1 MKKIFMLSAICGIL
15 FLQSCTKKELITVNE
30 PLELDE
36 NSRQFQTYLAERA
49 INFIKLYRFDKLGN
63 TIDRITDPAIRAEV
77 TALYNEYR
85 KRASE
90 EALFYVT
97 QANDTLYFIPSI
109 SGKPE
114 VQTSLSINFTPIIFD
129 LQNQRNLI
137 NSRGTLQGFAIFPNM
152 EGIGLLN
159 PLATGLKDLDKMP
172 KLKVFSID
180 KMLDFME
187 AAYPNEDVRTPTKL
201 EADFSKNGILE
212 RLTLNY
218 TDISNVKFPSHKLT
232 DYFDVAY
239 GIISN
244 SLSSVNANKM
254 ILRYSSSADPDLVL
268 SGSIT
273 QLELTDISGIKKL
286 NLKNIKDLQ
295 LISLRLREVEELTLP
310 DGITNEILT
319 DSRSIN
325 SWSEP
330 LWLKQGCIIH
340 NAPAGIEEH
349 IYYYQ

>member
-1 MKKIFMLSAICGIL
+1 MKKIFILSTICSFL
-15 FLQSCTKKELITVNE
+15 FLQSCTKEELVTVNE

-36 NSRQFQTYLAERA
+36 NSKQFQTYLAERA

-63 TIDRITDPAIRAEV
+63 TIDRITDPTIREEV
-77 TALYNEYR
+77 TALYKEYR

-97 QANDTLYFIPSI
+97 PANDTLYFIPSI
-109 SGKPE
+109 SGRPE
-114 VQTSLSINFTPIIFD
+114 AQTALSINFTPIIFD
-129 LQNQRNLI
+129 AQNQRNLI
-137 NSRGTLQGFAIFPNM
+137 NTKGTLQGFAIFPNM
-152 EGIGLLN
+152 ESVGFMN
-159 PLATGLKDLDKMP
+159 PLATGLKDMDKMP

-201 EADFSKNGILE
+201 EADFSKNSNLE

-218 TDISNVKFPSHKLT
+218 TDISNVKFPAHKLT
-232 DYFDVAY
+232 DYFDVTY
-239 GIISN
+239 GIVNN
-244 SLSSVNANKM
+244 SLSNVNANKM

-268 SGSIT
+268 SGSIN
-273 QLELTDISGIKKL
+273 QLELTDISGVKKL
-286 NLKNIKDLQ
+286 NLKNVKDLQ
-295 LISLRLREVEELTLP
+295 LISLKLRDIEELTLP

-319 DSRSIN
+319 DSRSIS
-325 SWSEP
+325 SWTEP

-349 IYYYQ
+349 VYYYQ